1 LASIV
6 PNVKI
11 IGGGLAGMACAV
23 ALGDAGIEVDLSE
36 SRPFLG
42 GRATSYEVP
51 STNEEIDNC
60 QHVLLGCCVNLIDFY
75 RRLGVDGQIDW
86 HRTYYYLEP
95 GGRKSVL
102 KAGWLPAPAH
112 FSSAFLGLKFLSLA
126 DKVAIGRAMLA
137 ILWEYGRRK
146 DLDAI
151 TMADWL
157 REKKQ
162 TPRAI
167 GRFWAPVLVS
177 AVNEEP
183 DRMAASHGLQVFRL
197 GFLEG
202 ADASAMGLPKV
213 TLGQLYSANSWS
225 RWPNVRIHMREP
237 VDKVD
242 ASQLTVLA
250 VPFERAAQLAPQLGL
265 SFEGWEHSPI
275 TGIHLWFDRPVTDLP
290 HAVLLDRTIQWLF
303 NKHEG
308 KYLQLVVSASRSLIE
323 TSRGEVFEMARTE
336 LAEFLPEAA
345 TATLEKYHVVKEV
358 RATFAAKPGLVRP
371 GAITSD
377 PNLVLAGDWTATG
390 WPATMEG
397 AVRSGY
403 RAAEAVLEK
412 LGQPKKLVIP
422 DPV

>member
-1 LASIV
+1 
-6 PNVKI
+6 
-11 IGGGLAGMACAV
+11 MACAV
-23 ALGDAGIEVDLSE
+23 ALAEAGVEVDLYE

-51 STNEEIDNC
+51 SADETKEEIDNC

-75 RRLGVDGQIDW
+75 RRLGVDGLIDW

-95 GGRKSVL
+95 RGRRSVL
-102 KAGWLPAPAH
+102 KAGWLPAPLH
-112 FSSAFLGLKFLSLA
+112 FTGSFLGLNFLGLA
-126 DKVAIGRAMLA
+126 DKVAIGRAMAA
-137 ILWEYGRRK
+137 IRWEYGRRK
-146 DLDAI
+146 DLDRI

-183 DRMAASHGLQVFRL
+183 DRMAASHGLHVFRL

-202 ADASAMGLPKV
+202 ADASAMGLPRV
-213 TLGQLYSANSWS
+213 TLGQLYSSDSWK
-225 RWPNVRIHMREP
+225 RWPNARIHLKHGASG
-237 VDKVD
+237 VDP
-242 ASQLTVLA
+242 AAITVLA
-250 VPFERAAQLAPQLGL
+250 VPFERAAQLAPHIGL
-265 SFEGWEHSPI
+265 NFEGWEHSPI

-290 HAVLLDRTIQWLF
+290 HAALLDRTIQWFF

-308 KYLQLVVSASRSLIE
+308 RYLQLVVSASRKLTE

-345 TATLEKYHVVKEV
+345 TARLEKYHVVKEI
-358 RATFAAKPGLVRP
+358 RATFSAKPGLVRP
-371 GAITSD
+371 AARTAD
-377 PNLVLAGDWTATG
+377 PNLFLAGDWTDTG

-403 RAAEAVLEK
+403 KAAEAVLER
-412 LGQPKKLVIP
+412 LGTPKKFLIP
-422 DPV
+422 DAC

>member
-1 LASIV
+1 
-6 PNVKI
+6 
-11 IGGGLAGMACAV
+11 MACAV
-23 ALGDAGIEVDLSE
+23 ALAEAAVEVDLYE

-42 GRATSYEVP
+42 GRATSYEIP
-51 STNEEIDNC
+51 SANETKEEIDNC

-75 RRLGVDGQIDW
+75 RRLGVDGLIDW

-95 GGRKSVL
+95 GGRRSVL
-102 KAGWLPAPAH
+102 KAGWLPPPLH
-112 FSSAFLGLKFLSLA
+112 FTGSFLGLNFLGFN
-126 DKVAIGRAMLA
+126 DKVAIARAMAA
-137 ILWEYGRRK
+137 IRWEYGRRK
-146 DLDAI
+146 DLDRI

-183 DRMAASHGLQVFRL
+183 ERMAASHGLQVFRL

-202 ADASAMGLPKV
+202 AAASAMGLPRV
-213 TLGQLYSANSWS
+213 TLGQLYSSDAWK
-225 RWPNVRIHMREP
+225 RYPNARIHMKHGVSE
-237 VDKVD
+237 VDPS
-242 ASQLTVLA
+242 AITVLA
-250 VPFERAAQLAPQLGL
+250 VPFERAAQLAPHIGL

-290 HAVLLDRTIQWLF
+290 HAALLDRTIQWFF

-308 KYLQLVVSASRSLIE
+308 RYLQLVVSASRALNE

-345 TATLEKYHVVKEV
+345 TARLEKYHVVKEI
-358 RATFAAKPGLVRP
+358 RATFSAKPGLQRP
-371 GAITSD
+371 AALTTD
-377 PNLVLAGDWTATG
+377 PNLYLAGDWTDTG

-403 RAAEAVLEK
+403 KAAEAVLDR
-412 LGQPKKLVIP
+412 LGTPKKFLIP
-422 DPV
+422 DPC